1 MGSTQQAP
9 QEQPIVHPSKHCQ
22 PYMGSAAEVAPQLLS
37 PAELKLQSSQLTA
50 EPAAWHGP
58 VFPATHPPE
67 VRRTS
72 RQEAGVFRT
81 LAHSSDDI
89 SLRHQ
94 QCQRILASLLSMH
107 VDPGTSA

>member
-9 QEQPIVHPSKHCQ
+9 QQQLIVDPSKQCQ
-22 PYMGSAAEVAPQLLS
+22 LYMGGAAGVALQLLS
-37 PAELKLQSSQLTA
+37 PAKLKLQSSQLTA
-50 EPAAWHGP
+50 ERAARHGP
-58 VFPATHPPE
+58 VFPATHPPK

-72 RQEAGVFRT
+72 RQEAGVVRT
-81 LAHSSDDI
+81 LTHSSDDI